1 MSRGR
6 RYKMQSPLKIQ
17 GTAKMWRTNCPGR
30 ARHGHRL
37 RATPKTRH
45 RDTGSE
51 RLAGGR
57 PGRAPGTR
65 TGHTDAGPGARGRRR
80 CAALAGRS
88 ENRKPRSHGLPPTAV
103 GTKSPRWGWPWT
115 PSARDVVRG
124 RAVTAAVRSETARPR
139 RSCRSSGQGVG
150 GVGVGVRGAS
160 APRAQAPSPCLLG
173 A

>member
-17 GTAKMWRTNCPGR
+17 GTAKMWSTNCPGR

-65 TGHTDAGPGARGRRR
+65 TGHTDAGAGARGRRR

-88 ENRKPRSHGLPPTAV
+88 ENRKPRSHGLPPMAV
-103 GTKSPRWGWPWT
+103 GTKSPRRGWPWT

-139 RSCRSSGQGVG
+139 RSCRSTGQGVG
-150 GVGVGVRGAS
+150 GVGVRGAS